1 MFFFCYCF
9 EFYLFCCRL
18 KYWYGFVVGF
28 NNDMVDFVCF
38 MFIIVL
44 EIVNNKKRLKYYVFF
59 FVYLVFFF
67 VMEIKC
73 NEILFVKERLWGD
86 VY

>member
-1 MFFFCYCF
+1 
-9 EFYLFCCRL
+9 
-18 KYWYGFVVGF
+18 
-28 NNDMVDFVCF
+28 MVDFVCF

-44 EIVNNKKRLKYYVFF
+44 EIINNKKRLRYYVFF

>member
-1 MFFFCYCF
+1 
-9 EFYLFCCRL
+9 
-18 KYWYGFVVGF
+18 
-28 NNDMVDFVCF
+28 MVDFVCF

>member
-1 MFFFCYCF
+1 
-9 EFYLFCCRL
+9 
-18 KYWYGFVVGF
+18 
-28 NNDMVDFVCF
+28 MVDFVCF
-38 MFIIVL
+38 MFNIVL